1 MTEVV
6 DEIDVDEIKRV
17 LQKILDAIEED
28 VAEPIRE
35 VIRKL
40 EQTNDKKIVVEE
52 LNNLINKIG
61 EVSIES

>member
-1 MTEVV
+1 M

-17 LQKILDAIEED
+17 LEKILDTIEED

-35 VIRKL
+35 VIRNL
-40 EQTNDKKIVVEE
+40 EHTTDKKIVVEE

-61 EVSIES
+61 TVSIETPN

>member
-17 LQKILDAIEED
+17 LQKILDTIEAD

-40 EQTNDKKIVVEE
+40 DQTNDKNIVVEE

-61 EVSIES
+61 LVSIES